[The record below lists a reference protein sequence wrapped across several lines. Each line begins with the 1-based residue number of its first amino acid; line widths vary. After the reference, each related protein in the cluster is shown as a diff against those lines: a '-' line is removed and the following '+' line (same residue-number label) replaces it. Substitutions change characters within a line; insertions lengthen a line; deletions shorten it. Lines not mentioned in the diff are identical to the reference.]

1 MTSLLRR
8 KHPIT
13 VRSMSSSLLRALDLQ
28 RLLITGIWLV
38 AALLWGCSI
47 LWCAAATAEQSD
59 GTAAALEDSSVEAAS
74 FSVGRGGTRLKWL
87 PRRTSSASCGSS
99 GSCVLPTEHATV
111 QEPSETTA
119 PPAEVFAEPFD
130 EGVPQDTRTPK
141 KAQPPKS
148 PLKEQLERELA
159 ARRYELPEK
168 CPSAKDLKSI
178 SELSK
183 KIVPPEGD
191 LPQDCPLFA
200 DTFRPRS
207 FAPITY
213 TWTASA
219 LCHKPLYFEDVQ
231 LERYGHMAGPWVQPF
246 ASFAHFFLTVPI
258 LPYKMGLELPHE
270 CIYTLG
276 YYRPGNCAPYMLDPL
291 PLSVRAALFE
301 AGAWVGGCFAFP

>member
-8 KHPIT
+8 KRLTT
-13 VRSMSSSLLRALDLQ
+13 VRSMSSNLVQLSHTRRSSAGVFLAVILAWCCLSFFLARA
-28 RLLITGIWLV
+28 V
-38 AALLWGCSI
+38 
-47 LWCAAATAEQSD
+47 AEQPRD
-59 GTAAALEDSSVEAAS
+59 NKAEDSAVEAAG

-87 PRRTSSASCGSS
+87 PRRTPTAPS
-99 GSCVLPTEHATV
+99 GSCVLPTEHAAPA
-111 QEPSETTA
+111 EPSESTPA
-119 PPAEVFAEPFD
+119 PAEIFSEPSD
-130 EGVPQDTRTPK
+130 ETETHGGGALSKPGTQ
-141 KAQPPKS
+141 KS
-148 PLKEQLERELA
+148 NLREQLERELA

-168 CPSAKDLKSI
+168 CPSPKDLKSI
-178 SELSK
+178 ADLSTN
-183 KIVPPEGD
+183 ITPPEGD
-191 LPQDCPLFA
+191 LPRDCPLLA
-200 DTFRPRS
+200 DTFRPRA